1 MDTSKQTYK
10 TAEESRTQQVHIVFS
25 EDINGIGRLFGGRLV
40 EWMDIL
46 AAVVAR
52 RHSERE
58 VTTVSID
65 KVDFNAPALLND
77 TVILEGVLEKV
88 GNTSM
93 RVKITAHV
101 EKLSGEKILI
111 NTARFVM
118 VAMDSSGT
126 PTSVPG
132 LID

>member
-1 MDTSKQTYK
+1 MIEK
-10 TAEESRTQQVHIVFS
+10 TKTFESSRTQQVHIVFA

-52 RHSERE
+52 RHSECE

-65 KVDFNAPALLND
+65 KVDFDAPAMLND
-77 TVILEGVLEKV
+77 TVILDGVIESV

-93 RVKITAHV
+93 RVRISAYV
-101 EKLSGEKILI
+101 EKLSGERILI
-111 NTARFVM
+111 NTAKFVM
-118 VAMDSSGT
+118 VAMDERGV
-126 PTSVPG
+126 PTRVPR
-132 LID
+132 LK

>member
-1 MDTSKQTYK
+1 MEKVK
-10 TAEESRTQQVHIVFS
+10 TAEASKTQQVHIVFT

-52 RHSERE
+52 RHSECE

-65 KVDFNAPALLND
+65 KVDFAAPAMLND
-77 TVILEGVLEKV
+77 TVLLEGMLESV

-93 RVKITAHV
+93 RVNITAYV
-101 EKLSGEKILI
+101 EKLNGERIMI
-111 NTARFVM
+111 NSAKFVM
-118 VAMDSSGT
+118 VAMDEKGV
-126 PTSVPG
+126 PTRVPR
-132 LID
+132 LY